1 MGARTRIPL
10 WVLLPSLVVSVVALG
25 AIAAGAIAIAGTRGD
40 LIRQADSNLQ
50 ACAGQV
56 LSQGFV
62 VGPTSGPAPL
72 GTCDMELLS
81 ASGQLLT
88 PPALG
93 AAPGTAPGPAS
104 GTAPG
109 AAPGTAPGPASGAAL
124 GAASGATL
132 GAASGAGPAIPASP
146 SWLAAHTARPATV
159 PGAFGGSW
167 RVLLEAVHYQPQR
180 ILFVYGPE
188 DVQYAIRVRTGR
200 GPAGL
205 LVMMTGLAGADRLTG
220 QVAAGCAVAAGT
232 ILVLLAVT
240 GLAVTRAVLR
250 PLRGTGQPAAA
261 AAPAAFG
268 TALGKIAEQL
278 DASRTAEAA
287 ARRSAEEM
295 SERLSEVSLGLR
307 TPVSIVRGFAEY
319 YQHRGRPVG
328 DPMMRRV
335 ADEAARIETL
345 AARLDAHPP
354 DRADPDS
361 PLPGGDGT
369 YYCAAEAAT
378 APRRRVTSRFPAP
391 AR

>member
-10 WVLLPSLVVSVVALG
+10 WVLLPSLAVGVVALC
-25 AIAAGAIAIAGTRGD
+25 AIAAGAIVVAGTHGD

-62 VGPTSGPAPL
+62 VGPTSGPAPP
-72 GTCDMELLS
+72 GACDMELLS

-88 PPALG
+88 PP
-93 AAPGTAPGPAS
+93 T
-104 GTAPG
+104 PG
-109 AAPGTAPGPASGAAL
+109 AASGATPGAASGAAL
-124 GAASGATL
+124 GAASGAAL
-132 GAASGAGPAIPASP
+132 GAASGAAPGPAIPASP

-159 PGAFGGSW
+159 PGASGGSW

-205 LVMMTGLAGADRLTG
+205 LVMMTKLAGIDRLTG
-220 QVAAGCAVAAGT
+220 QVAAGYAAAAGA
-232 ILVLLAVT
+232 ILVLLAVA

-250 PLRGTGQPAAA
+250 PLRGTDQPAAA

-268 TALGKIAEQL
+268 TALGRIAEQM

-295 SERLSEVSLGLR
+295 SERLSEVSLELR

-319 YQHRGRPVG
+319 YQQRGRPVD

-335 ADEAARIETL
+335 ADEATRIETL
-345 AARLDAHPP
+345 VARLDIHPP
-354 DRADPDS
+354 GRADAD
-361 PLPGGDGT
+361 
-369 YYCAAEAAT
+369 
-378 APRRRVTSRFPAP
+378 
-391 AR
+391 

>member
-1 MGARTRIPL
+1 MGARTRIPP
-10 WVLLPSLVVSVVALG
+10 WVLLPSLAVGVVALG
-25 AIAAGAIAIAGTRGD
+25 AIAAGAIVVAGTRGD
-40 LIRQADSNLQ
+40 LMRQADSNLQ
-50 ACAGQV
+50 ACAGPI

-72 GTCDMELLS
+72 GACDMELLS

-88 PPALG
+88 PPAPEAAPGAGLG
-93 AAPGTAPGPAS
+93 AAPGAGP
-104 GTAPG
+104 
-109 AAPGTAPGPASGAAL
+109 
-124 GAASGATL
+124 
-132 GAASGAGPAIPASP
+132 GPAIPASP
-146 SWLAAHTARPATV
+146 TWLAAHTARPATV
-159 PGAFGGSW
+159 PSASGGSW

-205 LVMMTGLAGADRLTG
+205 LVMMTELAGIDRLTG
-220 QVAAGCAVAAGT
+220 QVAAGYAAAAGA
-232 ILVLLAVT
+232 ILVLLAVA

-250 PLRGTGQPAAA
+250 PLRGTDQPAAA

-268 TALGKIAEQL
+268 TALGRIAEQI

-319 YQHRGRPVG
+319 YQQRGRPVG

-335 ADEAARIETL
+335 ADEATRIETL
-345 AARLDAHPP
+345 VARLDAHPP

-369 YYCAAEAAT
+369 
-378 APRRRVTSRFPAP
+378 
-391 AR
+391 